1 MAFLDFIIQKTNSD
15 KATVMPATYPT
26 RGAREKPI
34 GATSMKHT
42 HMKVRKAAGM
52 EHIQCD
58 FPLLTRYAAPVH
70 ITRAAKV

>member
-1 MAFLDFIIQKTNSD
+1 MFDPIFFITALSLGVGLSMDAFSISLVAGLNE
-15 KATVMPATYPT
+15 PC
-26 RGAREKPI
+26 
-34 GATSMKHT
+34 
-42 HMKVRKAAGM
+42 MKVRKAAGM